1 MKKPLKWAITVAGM
15 VAVFAAVYLCGELFG
30 VTAGPV
36 PTILLMLAVYVLG
49 WFWARDKHEPEDDEE
64 SEEE

>member
-36 PTILLMLAVYVLG
+36 PTILAVYVLG
-49 WFWARDKHEPEDDEE
+49 WFWTRDKHEPEDDEE